1 MLFIKQ
7 FFMFAVLLIFQMK
20 TFTLK
25 SELISYLNGIRKDKI
40 VSFIPT
46 MGCLHEGH
54 LSLIQKAKQSSDIV
68 VCSIFVNPTQF
79 NNPSDLEKYPRIT
92 ESDISILSEKK
103 CNILYLPEES
113 DLYTENEKAKHFDFD
128 NLDKFMEGS
137 SRKNHFNGVA
147 TIVEKLFKIVN
158 PEKAF
163 FGEKDLQQL
172 QIMKYISKKLQLP
185 IEIIGVP
192 TFREKS
198 GLAMSSRNK
207 LLSKAD
213 LQKATLI
220 YQTLKFIKENAD
232 NFTVDELR
240 KLAIEKISNQ
250 TDLYLEYLEIVS
262 LKKLQPIS
270 EFRTENENAACIAAS
285 ISSVRLIDN
294 IIF

>member
-1 MLFIKQ
+1 
-7 FFMFAVLLIFQMK
+7 MFAILLISQMK

-25 SELISYLNGIRKDKI
+25 SELKSYLNGIRKDKI

-46 MGCLHEGH
+46 MGSLHEGH
-54 LSLIQKAKQSSDIV
+54 LSLLQKAKESSDVI

-79 NNPSDLEKYPRIT
+79 NNPSDLEKYPRTT
-92 ESDISILSEKK
+92 EIDINILTEKK
-103 CNILYLPEES
+103 CTILYLPEVS
-113 DLYTENEKAKHFDFD
+113 DLYQENEQVKQFDFD
-128 NLDKFMEGS
+128 GLDNFMEGEG
-137 SRKNHFNGVA
+137 RKGHFNGVA
-147 TIVEKLFKIVN
+147 TIVEKLFRIIS

-172 QIMKYISKKLQLP
+172 QIIKYISKQLQIP

-192 TFREKS
+192 TKREES

-207 LLSKAD
+207 LLSEKN

-220 YQTLKFIKENAD
+220 YQILQFIEENSH
-232 NFTVDELR
+232 NFTVDQL
-240 KLAIEKISNQ
+240 KKIAIEKFSHQ
-250 TDLYLEYLEIVS
+250 TDISLEYLEIVS

-270 EFRTENENAACIAAS
+270 EFRIKNKNAACIAAS

>member
-1 MLFIKQ
+1 
-7 FFMFAVLLIFQMK
+7 MK
-20 TFTLK
+20 IFTLK
-25 SELISYLNGIRKDKI
+25 SELKSYLNEIRKDKI

-54 LSLIQKAKQSSDIV
+54 LSLIQNAKQSSDIV

-79 NNPSDLEKYPRIT
+79 NNLSDLEKYPRT
-92 ESDISILSEKK
+92 TDRDINILIEKK
-103 CNILYLPEES
+103 CTMLYLPEVS
-113 DLYTENEKAKHFDFD
+113 DLFVENEKVKQFDF
-128 NLDKFMEGS
+128 NGLDKFMEGS
-137 SRKNHFNGVA
+137 IRKSHFNGVA
-147 TIVEKLFKIVN
+147 TIVEKLFKIIN

-207 LLSKAD
+207 LLSKTD
-213 LQKATLI
+213 LGKSCLVYNTLR
-220 YQTLKFIKENAD
+220 FVKENSTK
-232 NFTVDELR
+232 FGILELKEKAMR
-240 KLAIEKISNQ
+240 KFSTQSAL
-250 TDLYLEYLEIVS
+250 DLEYLEIVS
-262 LKKLQPIS
+262 LARLNPIDKLLGKDK
-270 EFRTENENAACIAAS
+270 NAVCIAAS
-285 ISSVRLIDN
+285 ISGVRLIDN

>member
-1 MLFIKQ
+1 
-7 FFMFAVLLIFQMK
+7 MFAILLICQMK
-20 TFTLK
+20 IFTLK
-25 SELISYLNGIRKDKI
+25 SELKSYLNEIRKDKI

-54 LSLIQKAKQSSDIV
+54 LSLIQNAKQSSDIV

-79 NNPSDLEKYPRIT
+79 NNLSDLEKYPRT
-92 ESDISILSEKK
+92 TDRDINILIEKK
-103 CNILYLPEES
+103 CTMLYLPEVS
-113 DLYTENEKAKHFDFD
+113 DLFVENEKVKQFDF
-128 NLDKFMEGS
+128 NGLDKFMEGS
-137 SRKNHFNGVA
+137 IRKSHFNGVA
-147 TIVEKLFKIVN
+147 TIVEKLFKIIN

-207 LLSKAD
+207 LLSKTD
-213 LQKATLI
+213 LGKSCLVYNTLR
-220 YQTLKFIKENAD
+220 FVKENSTK
-232 NFTVDELR
+232 FGILELKEKAMR
-240 KLAIEKISNQ
+240 KFSTQSAL
-250 TDLYLEYLEIVS
+250 DLEYLEIVS
-262 LKKLQPIS
+262 LARLNPIDKLLGKDK
-270 EFRTENENAACIAAS
+270 NAVCIAAS
-285 ISSVRLIDN
+285 ISGVRLIDN

>member
-1 MLFIKQ
+1 
-7 FFMFAVLLIFQMK
+7 MK

-25 SELISYLNGIRKDKI
+25 SELKSYLNEIRKDKI

-46 MGCLHEGH
+46 MGSLHEGH
-54 LSLIQKAKQSSDIV
+54 LSLLQKAKESSDIV
-68 VCSIFVNPTQF
+68 VCSIFVNPIQF
-79 NNPSDLEKYPRIT
+79 NNSSDFEKYPRTT
-92 ESDISILSEKK
+92 EIDINILTEKK
-103 CNILYLPEES
+103 CTILYLPEVS
-113 DLYTENEKAKHFDFD
+113 DLYQENEQVKQFDFD
-128 NLDKFMEGS
+128 GLDNFMEGEG
-137 SRKNHFNGVA
+137 RKGHFNGVA
-147 TIVEKLFKIVN
+147 TIVEKLFRIIS

-172 QIMKYISKKLQLP
+172 QIIKYISKQLQIP

-192 TFREKS
+192 TKREES

-207 LLSKAD
+207 LLSEKN

-220 YQTLKFIKENAD
+220 YQILQFIEENSH
-232 NFTVDELR
+232 NFTVDQL
-240 KLAIEKISNQ
+240 KKIAIEKFSHQ
-250 TDLYLEYLEIVS
+250 TDISLEYLEIVS

-270 EFRTENENAACIAAS
+270 EFRIKNKNAACIAAS

>member
-1 MLFIKQ
+1 
-7 FFMFAVLLIFQMK
+7 MFAVLLIFQMK

-172 QIMKYISKKLQLP
+172 QIMKYISKKLQLS

-207 LLSKAD
+207 LLSK
-213 LQKATLI
+213 
-220 YQTLKFIKENAD
+220 
-232 NFTVDELR
+232 
-240 KLAIEKISNQ
+240 
-250 TDLYLEYLEIVS
+250 TDLEKSCLVYNTLRFVKDNSTKFRILELKEKAIQKFSIQSALDLEYLEIVS
-262 LKKLQPIS
+262 LANLNPIDKLLGKDK
-270 EFRTENENAACIAAS
+270 NAVCIAAS
-285 ISSVRLIDN
+285 ISGVRLIDN

>member
-1 MLFIKQ
+1 
-7 FFMFAVLLIFQMK
+7 MK
-20 TFTLK
+20 IFTLK
-25 SELISYLNGIRKDKI
+25 SELKSYLNEIRKGKI

-46 MGCLHEGH
+46 MGSLHEGH

-192 TFREKS
+192 TFREQS

-207 LLSKAD
+207 LLSKTD
-213 LQKATLI
+213 
-220 YQTLKFIKENAD
+220 
-232 NFTVDELR
+232 LR
-240 KLAIEKISNQ
+240 KSRLVYNTLRFVKDNSTKFGILELKEKAMQKFSIQSA
-250 TDLYLEYLEIVS
+250 LELEYLEIVS
-262 LKKLQPIS
+262 LARLNPIDKLL
-270 EFRTENENAACIAAS
+270 EKDKNVVCIAAS
-285 ISSVRLIDN
+285 ISGVRLIDN

>member
-1 MLFIKQ
+1 
-7 FFMFAVLLIFQMK
+7 MFAILLISQMK

-25 SELISYLNGIRKDKI
+25 SELKSYLNGIRKDKI

-46 MGCLHEGH
+46 MGSLHEGH
-54 LSLIQKAKQSSDIV
+54 LSLLQKAQQSSDIV

-79 NNPSDLEKYPRIT
+79 NNPSDLEKYPRTT
-92 ESDISILSEKK
+92 ESDINILTEKK
-103 CNILYLPEES
+103 CTILYLPEAS
-113 DLYTENEKAKHFDFD
+113 DLYQENEKVKQFDFD
-128 NLDKFMEGS
+128 GLDMFMEGDG
-137 SRKNHFNGVA
+137 RQGHFNGVA
-147 TIVEKLFKIVN
+147 TIVEKLFRITT

-172 QIMKYISKKLQLP
+172 QIMKYIIKKLQLP

-207 LLSKAD
+207 LLSEAD
-213 LQKATLI
+213 LQKSTI
-220 YQTLKFIKENAD
+220 IFQTLQFIKENSGH
-232 NFTVDELR
+232 FTLVEL
-240 KLAIEKISNQ
+240 KKFAIDRFRNQ
-250 TDLYLEYLEIVS
+250 TDVNLEYLEIVS
-262 LKKLQPIS
+262 LEKLQPIL
-270 EFRTENENAACIAAS
+270 EFKDENENAACIAAS

>member
-1 MLFIKQ
+1 
-7 FFMFAVLLIFQMK
+7 MFAILLISQMK

-25 SELISYLNGIRKDKI
+25 SELKSYLNEIRKDKI

-46 MGCLHEGH
+46 MGSLHEGH
-54 LSLIQKAKQSSDIV
+54 LSLLQKAKESSDIV
-68 VCSIFVNPTQF
+68 VCSIFVNPIQF
-79 NNPSDLEKYPRIT
+79 NNSSDFEKYPRTT
-92 ESDISILSEKK
+92 EIDINILTEKK
-103 CNILYLPEES
+103 CTILYLPEVS
-113 DLYTENEKAKHFDFD
+113 DLYQENEQVKQFDFD
-128 NLDKFMEGS
+128 GLDNFMEGEG
-137 SRKNHFNGVA
+137 RKGHFNGVA
-147 TIVEKLFKIVN
+147 TIVEKLFRIIS

-172 QIMKYISKKLQLP
+172 QIIKYISKQLQIP

-192 TFREKS
+192 TKREES

-207 LLSKAD
+207 LLSEKN

-220 YQTLKFIKENAD
+220 YQILQFIEENSH
-232 NFTVDELR
+232 NFTVDQL
-240 KLAIEKISNQ
+240 KKIAIEKFSHQ
-250 TDLYLEYLEIVS
+250 TDISLEYLEIVS

-270 EFRTENENAACIAAS
+270 EFRIKNKNAACIAAS

>member
-1 MLFIKQ
+1 
-7 FFMFAVLLIFQMK
+7 MFAILLISQMK

-25 SELISYLNGIRKDKI
+25 SELKSYLNGIRKDKI
-40 VSFIPT
+40 VSLVPT

-54 LSLIQKAKQSSDIV
+54 LSLIQKAQQSSDIV
-68 VCSIFVNPTQF
+68 VCSIFINPTQF
-79 NNPSDLEKYPRIT
+79 NNFSDLEKYPKTIDR
-92 ESDISILSEKK
+92 DINILIEKK
-103 CNILYLPEES
+103 CTILYLPEAS
-113 DLYTENEKAKHFDFD
+113 DLYQENEKVKQFDFD
-128 NLDKFMEGS
+128 GLDNFMEGEG
-137 SRKNHFNGVA
+137 RKGHFNGVA
-147 TIVEKLFKIVN
+147 TIVEKLFRIISPK
-158 PEKAF
+158 KAF

-172 QIMKYISKKLQLP
+172 QIIRYMSKQLQIP

-232 NFTVDELR
+232 NFTVDELK

-270 EFRTENENAACIAAS
+270 EFRTENENAACIASS